1 MAEFSGRHSRWV
13 WLGFT
18 VANVGKSKNVVLGG
32 GEPLWGRFGYEN
44 DDDAPPISNLN
55 NPTNFIVLFGVIF
68 IFRICLYSID
78 IFYI

>member
-13 WLGFT
+13 WLGFA
-18 VANVGKSKNVVLGG
+18 VANVGKSKNVVLG

-44 DDDAPPISNLN
+44 DDDAPISNLN